1 MTDLPMKLIIWGQE
15 GVGKTSLASLF
26 PSPWFIDTEQST
38 KWMPQLKNRQF
49 QPYPKTWADVKAHLN
64 MFIQQ
69 KPGETLVIDTGDWL
83 EAMLIKDLCNR
94 KGWDGLGGGNDF
106 GNSYNVLD
114 TEFRDF
120 LALLN
125 QVVDMGI
132 NVIVTCH
139 SQTKTFTAPDQM
151 GSWDRYELKLQKKTA
166 SAIKEW
172 ADAIVFMKFKDTI
185 IQTDKNGKKFKAQG
199 GTLRVIETIRTA
211 AWDGKNRFGWPE
223 EMIFDAGKLPDP
235 MVATLAMGRHSE
247 AQASAQTPILEQVQP
262 IEPDSLPFKNKEEMT
277 PQEVLWG
284 LMVKHGFDRV
294 EVEGTVSACGFF
306 PEGTRLEDYP
316 DDFVQTMLIDQWDA
330 FKKKGEELGTVFNF

>member
-1 MTDLPMKLIIWGQE
+1 MTELPMKLVIWGQE

-26 PSPWFIDTEQST
+26 PDPWFIDTEQST

-94 KGWDGLGGGNDF
+94 KNWDGLGGANDF

-114 TEFRDF
+114 SEFREF
-120 LALLN
+120 LAQLN
-125 QVVDMGI
+125 AVADMGI
-132 NVIVTCH
+132 NVVVTCH

-166 SAIKEW
+166 SALKEW

-235 MVATLAMGRHSE
+235 MVATLAMGHTQAAP
-247 AQASAQTPILEQVQP
+247 AQQTET
-262 IEPDSLPFKNKEEMT
+262 IEPDPLPFKNKEKAMDPHT
-277 PQEVLWG
+277 ALWG
-284 LMVKHGFDRV
+284 LMVKKGVDRL
-294 EVEGTVSACGFF
+294 EVQDTVSACGFF
-306 PEGTRLEDYP
+306 PKDTDIEDYP
-316 DDFVQTMLIDQWDA
+316 PDFVQTMLIDKWDDFMA
-330 FKKKGEELGTVFNF
+330 KGKELGTVWNF